1 MSLVIKGSS
10 SGQVTV
16 DVPAA
21 AGTNTL
27 TIPAETGTV
36 VSSTSIH
43 GYTGQ
48 TLLST
53 TTLNSNGTGGTVI
66 QFPLGYNHYKIVG
79 HNCVVGTDAEEV
91 DIQFSTSN
99 FSADGGLE
107 SNFRYQRIEDG
118 TSQGVSAQDDVLR
131 LATNMGNDAT
141 DNLFFEVSAFNLTT
155 DNSKSY
161 GGYGMTTYGH
171 DGDNHSYRYEVAFR
185 SQTTGVVK
193 FMKIF
198 ANNGTLTG
206 TVLIFGIG

>member
-1 MSLVIKGSS
+1 MALVIKGSS

-21 AGTNTL
+21 AGTNTI
-27 TIPAETGTV
+27 TVPAETGTV

-53 TTLNSNGTGGTVI
+53 TTLNSNGTSGTVI
-66 QFPLGYNHYKIVG
+66 EFPLGYSHYKIVG
-79 HNCVVGTDAEEV
+79 HNLVVGTDAEEV

-107 SNFRYQRIEDG
+107 SNFRFQQIENG
-118 TSQGVSAQDDVLR
+118 TSEGQSATDDVLR
-131 LATNMGNDAT
+131 LCTNMGNDAT
-141 DNLFFEVSAFNLTT
+141 DNLFFEVNAFNLTN

-161 GGYGMTTYGH
+161 GGFGSTHYGH
-171 DGDNHSYRYEVAFR
+171 DGNLESYRYEVGFR
-185 SQTTGVVK
+185 SQSTGVFK